1 MANLLFS
8 VKLTVSGLEVPHV
21 ETFQTSTEVTAG
33 SQMELVCAVSGKPQ
47 PTVYW
52 TKGTDRIEP
61 KKGTGLPGLLCKLKT
76 SRVVR
81 SSPWTV
87 REILKGTN
95 LIIYNADLSDSG
107 FLRKV
112 LFQISRTFLIL

>member
-1 MANLLFS
+1 M
-8 VKLTVSGLEVPHV
+8 TVSGLEVPHV

-61 KKGTGLPGLLCKLKT
+61 NKGTGLPGFHPWVQGKSGRSGHYQKLNWVTRK
-76 SRVVR
+76 R
-81 SSPWTV
+81 
-87 REILKGTN
+87 TN
-95 LIIYNADLSDSG
+95 LRSQQSNSTLMLLSH
-107 FLRKV
+107 
-112 LFQISRTFLIL
+112 

>member
-61 KKGTGLPGLLCKLKT
+61 NKGIGLPGLLPTLK
-76 SRVVR
+76 RPD
-81 SSPWTV
+81 SPMT
-87 REILKGTN
+87 RPGKPKRHQFDN
-95 LIIYNADLSDSG
+95 L
-107 FLRKV
+107 
-112 LFQISRTFLIL
+112 

>member
-61 KKGTGLPGLLCKLKT
+61 NKGTGLPGLVYILE
-76 SRVVR
+76 RPG
-81 SSPWTV
+81 SSEGRPGNPE
-87 REILKGTN
+87 RHQFDYLQRR
-95 LIIYNADLSDSG
+95 LIRFG
-107 FLRKV
+107 
-112 LFQISRTFLIL
+112 